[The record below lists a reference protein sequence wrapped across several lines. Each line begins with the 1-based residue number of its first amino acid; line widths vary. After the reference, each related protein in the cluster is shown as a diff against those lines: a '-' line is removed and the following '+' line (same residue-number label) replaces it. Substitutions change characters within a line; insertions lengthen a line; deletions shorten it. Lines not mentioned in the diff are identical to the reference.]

1 VLDGILQKWVCVYV
15 CSHRSTIVRT
25 LPAISVSQTHLN
37 LHTNLCRTHLRTC
50 ITHHLL
56 HTKNLC
62 SVECTRNAFDK
73 PYCNCSN
80 TVYSGRACDKTANE
94 ETALNKGREDKQ
106 KAVDKSGKAKSQLD
120 KDKAKCTDSAKTMLC
135 SPSDGVPVAMRA
147 KCVGAM
153 IDCFVEDGRFNATA
167 LEAYKTSKKAAC
179 PTVGEKY
186 CDQEGICVGKGAS
199 CAPATKCPRAL
210 SFRCPSWGCAV
221 DAAGCDSTS
230 KPEACPAGQQR
241 CPDALCYPGTGGMK
255 ECAKAGVNWKGCPPG
270 FKECTN
276 GKAGTCGTDEA
287 DCEAKVGC
295 ASNLVFC
302 GYKREASTGKPVMST
317 TTGRPI
323 ANCVEEAKCTTG
335 RDRPPKDTT
344 KPLDPRAAGS
354 LEALSADGKQA
365 MGLRIEAGSFT
376 VSGKVQA
383 VNFSIAA
390 VPDSLMQEG
399 AFGLL
404 FDSGALMASLIQIEP
419 SAEVEILGGMILDIP
434 LLDEQ
439 ANADP
444 AICALVLSNTQML
457 SMSDITNVTGVLT
470 SIGVCLKGEIGGCS
484 CAASVTHFSTYG
496 VVDASVA
503 YDERVI
509 MIANNNN
516 TNASDTKELSA
527 GGAVA
532 SSWSWLATSVLA
544 TLVTLVVGLR
554 V

>member
-1 VLDGILQKWVCVYV
+1 M
-15 CSHRSTIVRT
+15 
-25 LPAISVSQTHLN
+25 
-37 LHTNLCRTHLRTC
+37 
-50 ITHHLL
+50 HHLL
-56 HTKNLC
+56 HTHNLRSVLC
-62 SVECTRNAFDK
+62 SMNNFDQ
-73 PYCNCSN
+73 PFCNCSN

-106 KAVDKSGKAKSQLD
+106 QAVDKSGKAKDKLE
-120 KDKAKCTDSAKTMLC
+120 KDKAKCTDSTKKMLC
-135 SPSDGVPVAMRA
+135 PPSVAVPAAMRTA
-147 KCVGAM
+147 CVGAM
-153 IDCFVEDGRFNATA
+153 TECFVNDGVFDAIA
-167 LEAYKTSKKAAC
+167 LDAYKTSKKDAC
-179 PTVGEKY
+179 PTEGEKY

-199 CAPATKCPRAL
+199 CAPATKCPLAL

-221 DAAGCDSTS
+221 DVEGCDSAS

-270 FKECTN
+270 FIECTN
-276 GKAGTCGTDEA
+276 GKAGTCGTDAA

-295 ASNLVFC
+295 AANLVFC
-302 GYKREASTGKPVMST
+302 GYLRDASGKPTMSITTGK
-317 TTGRPI
+317 PI

-344 KPLDPRAAGS
+344 KPLDPRTAGR
-354 LEALSADGKQA
+354 LEALSADGKKA
-365 MGLRIEAGSFT
+365 MVLRMEEGSFN
-376 VSGKVQA
+376 VGGNAQA
-383 VNFSIAA
+383 VNFSVAS

-439 ANADP
+439 ANLDP
-444 AICALVLSNTQML
+444 ALCALVLKNTQML
-457 SMSDITNVTGVLT
+457 SISDITNVTGVLT
-470 SIGVCLKGEIGGCS
+470 SMGVCGKGEIGGCS
-484 CAASVTHFSTYG
+484 CAVSVTHFSTYG
-496 VVDASVA
+496 VVDSSVA
-503 YDERVI
+503 YDERVV
-509 MIANNNN
+509 MIANNTN
-516 TNASDTKELSA
+516 TTEPQELSDA
-527 GGAVA
+527 GAM
-532 SSWSWLATSVLA
+532 TSCNLLETSMLT